1 MPVSHYFNNFAGNA
15 TSEQR
20 LLEDVIV
27 ESIKIMG
34 HDVYYIPRD
43 SYNGIDEIW
52 GESINAKFT
61 RAYTI
66 EAYLANVEGYEGD
79 GDFFSK
85 FGLDIRDTTNVVI
98 SYKSFN
104 RYVPSQ
110 IVPRP
115 REGDLVYI
123 PVMKKLFEI
132 KFVEEELL
140 FFSIGRRNP
149 YIYEL
154 RCDLFRYSGEALDTG
169 VEVIDVVEKDNSYAI
184 SLDVINGNGHV
195 FRTEETVYQG
205 ANVEFALAKATVKE
219 FNPETKELELYNIV
233 GTFSV
238 NTAIRGVTSGAI
250 YTVTTG
256 DTLGDYTYYDLK
268 DNKPLQD
275 DANNI
280 IVVTENNPFGAP

>member
-1 MPVSHYFNNFAGNA
+1 MTG
-15 TSEQR
+15 EIR
-20 LLEDVIV
+20 LLEDVIG

-85 FGLDIRDTTNVVI
+85 FGLDIRDTTNLVI
-98 SYKSFN
+98 SARSFY
-104 RYVPSQ
+104 RYIPTKITQ
-110 IVPRP
+110 RP
-115 REGDLVYI
+115 REGDLVYV

-140 FFSIGRRNP
+140 FFSLGKRNP

-154 RCDLFRYSGEALDTG
+154 RCELFRYSGEDVDTG
-169 VEVIDVVEKDNSYAI
+169 IEEVDDVERDNSYSI
-184 SLDVINGNGHV
+184 KLDLNGGSGL
-195 FRTEETVYQG
+195 FIRDEIVYQG
-205 ANVEFALAKATVKE
+205 ANSNVATAQATVKD
-219 FNPETKELELYNIV
+219 FDPISKSIELYNIV
-233 GTFSV
+233 GEFSV
-238 NTAIRGVTSGAI
+238 NTAIRGAASNTQ
-250 YTVTTG
+250 YNVTTK
-256 DTLGDYTYYDLK
+256 DTLGDYTYYDLS
-268 DNKPLQD
+268 DNKPIQD
-275 DANNI
+275 DAEQV
-280 IVVTENNPFGAP
+280 IVVTETNPFGMP

>member
-1 MPVSHYFNNFAGNA
+1 MPTSQYFNNFSAAVIN
-15 TSEQR
+15 EQR

-34 HDVYYIPRD
+34 HDCWYIPRD

-61 RAYTI
+61 RAYAI

-98 SYKSFN
+98 SYRSFN
-104 RYVPSQ
+104 KYIPSN
-110 IVPRP
+110 IAARP
-115 REGDLVYI
+115 QEGDLVYI

-140 FFSIGRRNP
+140 FFSLGRRNP

-154 RCDLFRYSGEALDTG
+154 RCDLFRYSGEQMSTG
-169 VEVIDVVEKDNSYAI
+169 VEEIDDVEKDNSYVI
-184 SLDVINGNGHV
+184 SLDLINGNDNLYYKDEV
-195 FRTEETVYQG
+195 VYQG
-205 ANVEFALAKATVKE
+205 ANIASASAKATVKD
-219 FNPETKELELYNIV
+219 FNPITRKLELYNII
-233 GTFSV
+233 GQFNT
-238 NTAIRGVTSGAI
+238 NTAIRGATSNAVF
-250 YTVTTG
+250 TVTTS
-256 DTLGDYTYYDLK
+256 DTDGDYTYYDLR
-268 DNKPLQD
+268 DNKPIQD
-275 DANNI
+275 DANSV
-280 IVVTENNPFGAP
+280 IVVTETNPFGMP